1 MIASLRGRVL
11 DVSLTGAVIETGGI
25 GMAFQATPATLSG
38 LRTGEARRA
47 SCSPSSSSGRTP

>member
-38 LRTGEARRA
+38 LRTGEE
-47 SCSPSSSSGRTP
+47 